1 MTDEKISDDA
11 LAVLTALAASD
22 KSMSEGEL
30 ARRLGWGAVRLAI
43 ALEELEARGFAKPAN
58 SELN

>member
-11 LAVLTALAASD
+11 LTVLTALAASGD
-22 KSMSEGEL
+22 KVSEGRL
-30 ARRLGWGAVRLAI
+30 ARLLGWDQVRVVR
-43 ALEELEARGFAKPAN
+43 ALEELEARGFAEPAN

>member
-11 LAVLTALAASD
+11 VTMLTALAVSG
-22 KSMSEGEL
+22 KVSEGEL
-30 ARRLGWGAVRLAI
+30 SQLLGWDHARVVR
-43 ALEELEARGFAKPAN
+43 ALEELEARGFAEPAN